1 MSIKVKSRMRR
12 VGRHISRT
20 LYLFILA
27 VGALVMF
34 IPFLWSL
41 STSLKPLAESLTY
54 PPVWVPHIFDWLNY
68 VKIWHLV
75 PLARWFGNSAIA
87 AGGVTVGNLVF
98 DSMAGYALAKVRFR
112 GQRLMFVG
120 VLAMLMVPFQSVMLP
135 VYILLRYLG
144 LLDNYYG
151 LIIPLCVQAVGIF
164 LMRQAFL
171 NLPGDLEDA
180 AIMDGAGRFRMFWQL
195 SLPLVMPSLLTLGL
209 ISFMLSWNNF
219 LLPLLV
225 ASRPHLWTV
234 PLGVVMF
241 QQEYFVNWPYL
252 MAAAVMT
259 TIPVAVIFL
268 VFQRWFVRGIA
279 TTGIR

>member
-1 MSIKVKSRMRR
+1 MMQNTRRRSRRIR
-12 VGRHISRT
+12 RHISRWF
-20 LYLFILA
+20 YLAILTM
-27 VGALVMF
+27 GALVMF
-34 IPFLWSL
+34 IPFAWSL
-41 STSLKPLAESLTY
+41 STSLKPLSESLVY
-54 PPVWVPHIFDWLNY
+54 PPVWIPHIFDWENY

-87 AGGVTVGNLVF
+87 AIGVTIGNLIC
-98 DSMAGYALAKVRFR
+98 DSMAGYALARVQFR
-112 GQRLMFVG
+112 GQRLMFIG

-135 VYILLRYLG
+135 VYILLRAFG

-151 LIIPLCVQAVGIF
+151 LIIPLAVQAVGIF

-171 NLPGDLEDA
+171 NLPSDLEDA

-195 SLPLVMPSLLTLGL
+195 SLPLVLPSLLTLAL

-268 VFQRWFVRGIA
+268 VFQKWFVRGIA
-279 TTGIR
+279 TTGMR

>member
-1 MSIKVKSRMRR
+1 MAQARNSKRNPLGRRLSR
-12 VGRHISRT
+12 G
-20 LYLFILA
+20 LYLVILSG
-27 VGALVMF
+27 GALVMF
-34 IPFLWSL
+34 IPFIWSL
-41 STSLKPLAESLTY
+41 STSIKPLSESLAY
-54 PPVWVPHIFDWLNY
+54 PPVWIPHVFDWANY

-75 PLARWFGNSAIA
+75 PLAQWFGNSAIA
-87 AGGVTVGNLVF
+87 AIGVTVGNLFF
-98 DSMAGYALAKVRFR
+98 DSLAGYALARVHFR
-112 GQRLMFVG
+112 GQKILFIG

-135 VYILLRYLG
+135 VYIMLRALG

-151 LIIPLCVQAVGIF
+151 LILPLAVQAVGIF

-171 NLPGDLEDA
+171 SLPSDLEDA

-195 SLPLVMPSLLTLGL
+195 SLPLVVPSLLTLGL

-225 ASRPHLWTV
+225 ANRPHLWTV

-268 VFQRWFVRGIA
+268 VFQKWFVRGIA

>member
-1 MSIKVKSRMRR
+1 MAQGRTSRRAR
-12 VGRHISRT
+12 SRISRAA
-20 LYLFILA
+20 YLVILA
-27 VGALVMF
+27 FGALVMF
-34 IPFLWSL
+34 IPFAWSL
-41 STSLKPLAESLTY
+41 STSLKPLSEALAY
-54 PPVWVPHIFDWLNY
+54 PPQWIPRVFDWGNY
-68 VKIWHLV
+68 VKIWKLV

-87 AGGVTVGNLVF
+87 AFGVTVANLVL
-98 DSMAGYALAKVRFR
+98 DSMAGYALARLDFR
-112 GQRLMFVG
+112 GKRLLFLG

-135 VYILLRYLG
+135 VYIILKDLG

-151 LIIPLCVQAVGIF
+151 LILPLAVQAVGVF

-171 NLPGDLEDA
+171 NLPEELEDA
-180 AIMDGAGRFRMFWQL
+180 AAMDGAGRFRMFWQL
-195 SLPLVMPSLLTLGL
+195 SLPLVIPSLLTLGL

-225 ASRPHLWTV
+225 ANQPNLWTV

-259 TIPVAVIFL
+259 TIPVAVVFL
-268 VFQRWFVRGIA
+268 AFQKWFVKGIA